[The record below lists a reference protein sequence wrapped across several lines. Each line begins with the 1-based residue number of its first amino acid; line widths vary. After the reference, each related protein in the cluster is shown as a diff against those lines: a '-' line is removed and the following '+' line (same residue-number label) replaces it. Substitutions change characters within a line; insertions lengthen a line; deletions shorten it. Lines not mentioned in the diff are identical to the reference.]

1 MTSLE
6 PLLTLLMN
14 QPVDNLDLPTILSYA
29 AQTLQKSKIQ
39 VSLSSNLGDLDFVKI
54 GPQNVDIS
62 QFVKPENVKK
72 ILNMIMANYDQS
84 GLRFPIQKLILGP
97 RALKMFGSQENN
109 RLVTHILSEKLY
121 EYLSN
126 TKISLEVNDGE
137 AILDARMPPLSI
149 VDRCDISLKER
160 FKLSVNQSNVTF

>member
-1 MTSLE
+1 M
-6 PLLTLLMN
+6 
-14 QPVDNLDLPTILSYA
+14 
-29 AQTLQKSKIQ
+29 
-39 VSLSSNLGDLDFVKI
+39 
-54 GPQNVDIS
+54 DIS
-62 QFVKPENVKK
+62 QFVKPEDVSK
-72 ILNMIMANYDQS
+72 ILKMIMANYDQS

-109 RLVTHILSEKLY
+109 RLVTHILSKKLY

-160 FKLSVNQSNVTF
+160 FKRSVNQNCHILIWEFFCTATLRKIQSCDLNFNNFVVTFWRLF

>member
-1 MTSLE
+1 
-6 PLLTLLMN
+6 
-14 QPVDNLDLPTILSYA
+14 
-29 AQTLQKSKIQ
+29 
-39 VSLSSNLGDLDFVKI
+39 
-54 GPQNVDIS
+54 
-62 QFVKPENVKK
+62 
-72 ILNMIMANYDQS
+72 MANYDQS

-160 FKLSVNQSNVTF
+160 FKLSVNQSNVTFWFGDYKRKSQNYKQKSQNYKQKSHSKKSKKYTERLFAFLTTILSHLEDFIRQVCEIVQIVLVT

>member
-1 MTSLE
+1 
-6 PLLTLLMN
+6 
-14 QPVDNLDLPTILSYA
+14 
-29 AQTLQKSKIQ
+29 
-39 VSLSSNLGDLDFVKI
+39 
-54 GPQNVDIS
+54 
-62 QFVKPENVKK
+62 
-72 ILNMIMANYDQS
+72 MIMANYDQS

-160 FKLSVNQSNVTF
+160 FKLSVNQSNVTFSYLGLGLRIHTVRNLHFLSKNSTLISQENCRFFLG